1 MIYLHL
7 FSTKSGNKME
17 EENEQCNSAIDG
29 NFEEVCPEKVIKF
42 KPPLYKQRYQFVR
55 DFVDQHKPKK
65 VADLGCGDTELLR
78 LLKIYPCIQRLVG
91 VDIDKEK
98 LQSNGHQLSPYLGEF
113 VKPRDLDL
121 TVILYHGSVVERDS
135 RLLGF
140 DLITCIELIEHLD
153 SDDLAR
159 FPEVVFGYLSP
170 AMIVIST
177 PNSEFNPL
185 FPTVTLRDADHK
197 FEWNRM
203 EFQTWALQVAN
214 RYHYSVEFTGVGE
227 PPAGAEHV
235 GYCTQIGVFQ
245 KNSGKVYKT
254 SYPSL
259 QQEKMLK
266 FVLVGEVLILV
277 ERLRLRQQRM
287 LREQKDLCND
297 PDNTDSS
304 GPPQVLLGAVFTEA
318 EEARIENSPK
328 PFCEGDKFFVP
339 LQRLL
344 AYPKVHRLRVTEERM
359 RSLIADSVQLS
370 SDGSAVMDDLYKSWD
385 YQFEDY

>member
-17 EENEQCNSAIDG
+17 EENEQFNSAIDG

-235 GYCTQIGVFQ
+235 GYCTQIGVFR
-245 KNSGKVYKT
+245 KNSGKVYKI